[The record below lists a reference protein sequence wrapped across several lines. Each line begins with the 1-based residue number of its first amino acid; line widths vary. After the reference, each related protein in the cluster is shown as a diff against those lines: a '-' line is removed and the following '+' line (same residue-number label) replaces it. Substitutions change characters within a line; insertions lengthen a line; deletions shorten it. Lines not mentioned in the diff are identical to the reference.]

1 VGGKLYQG
9 DHTSA
14 LVIDQAG
21 VHTQAFGAVKMSEM
35 RPVRVWLLGKE
46 VVSVDGIGT
55 LLEPTCLMGLDS
67 SGRSL
72 VIPLN

>member
-1 VGGKLYQG
+1 M
-9 DHTSA
+9 
-14 LVIDQAG
+14 IDQAG

-35 RPVRVWLLGKE
+35 RPVGVWLLGKE
-46 VVSVDGIGT
+46 AVSGDEIGT
-55 LLEPTCLMGLDS
+55 LLEPTCFIGLDS